1 MNTATL
7 AIRPDL
13 KEQLDH
19 LAEASQRSES
29 ELVNEALTIYLLQ
42 QRRIREKIQTG
53 LAQAQCGD
61 FVTDEEMEAFFA
73 GCSQPQ
79 A

>member
-1 MNTATL
+1 MTTANL

-13 KEQLDH
+13 KDQLDH

-29 ELVNEALTIYLLQ
+29 ELVNEALTLYLLQ
-42 QRRIREKIQTG
+42 QHRIRAKIQTG
-53 LAQAQCGD
+53 LVQAQIGD
-61 FVTDEEMEAFFA
+61 FVTDEEMEEFFA
-73 GCSQPQ
+73 GYSQQQ